1 MRSYQI
7 GDVVVFGAEG
17 LCRIEDI
24 TEKKFGKEIIQYYV
38 LKQLMRGNSV
48 NYVPVNNEKS
58 VSKMRPV
65 LTEEEITQ
73 FIRQMPPQ
81 EVPWIENNRERQQ
94 AFKEIILYGDSRDLI
109 RLVRNLH
116 LRREEQVAKGKKL
129 YAADERIFKD
139 AENIV
144 FEEISYALNIPR
156 DRVLDYIT
164 ETVSQQTI

>member
-48 NYVPVNNEKS
+48 
-58 VSKMRPV
+58 SKMRPV

-73 FIRQMPPQ
+73 FIRQMPSQ

-164 ETVSQQTI
+164 ETVSEQTI

>member
-73 FIRQMPPQ
+73 FIRQMPLQ

-94 AFKEIILYGDSRDLI
+94 AF
-109 RLVRNLH
+109 
-116 LRREEQVAKGKKL
+116 
-129 YAADERIFKD
+129 
-139 AENIV
+139 
-144 FEEISYALNIPR
+144 
-156 DRVLDYIT
+156 
-164 ETVSQQTI
+164 

>member
-1 MRSYQI
+1 
-7 GDVVVFGAEG
+7 
-17 LCRIEDI
+17 
-24 TEKKFGKEIIQYYV
+24 
-38 LKQLMRGNSV
+38 
-48 NYVPVNNEKS
+48 
-58 VSKMRPV
+58 MRPV

-73 FIRQMPPQ
+73 FIRQMPLQ

-116 LRREEQVAKGKKL
+116 LRREEQVAKGKSF

-144 FEEISYALNIPR
+144 FEGDLLCSEHTERQSAGLYNGDRFTTDYMISVVYSCPAAKKYFEFLKLN
-156 DRVLDYIT
+156 LK
-164 ETVSQQTI
+164 